1 VSATVERIRPVGPSR
16 TPRTPAQE
24 VLRRLLLKRQG
35 VVGLGL
41 LTVMAL
47 SAVFAPAVAPHQP
60 YQIAVGPPLARPS
73 RAFLFG
79 TDQFGRD
86 VFSRVV
92 HGGRISMQVG
102 LISVA
107 IGGSAGLLLGTIA
120 GYAGGWVDDAAMR
133 LVDILLAFPGV
144 LLALAIVI
152 VLGPGLYNLMIAVGV
167 GSIATI
173 ARVVRGSVL
182 EVRQRDFVIAA
193 TALGASD
200 VRILVR
206 HVLPNI
212 LAPYIV
218 LLTLNVALAILA
230 SSALSFLG
238 IGVKPPS
245 SEWGL
250 MLSDGRNFIRSAWWA
265 GTFPGL
271 AVTVTVIGINLLGDA
286 LRDAM
291 DPRLRGTR

>member
-1 VSATVERIRPVGPSR
+1 VSEAAAHIQVVGPKR
-16 TPRTPAQE
+16 TIRGPARE
-24 VLRRLLLKRQG
+24 TLRRLIRRPQG
-35 VVGLGL
+35 AAGLTILTLVILGAILAPAIAPHEPHEMAVGLP
-41 LTVMAL
+41 MA
-47 SAVFAPAVAPHQP
+47 A
-60 YQIAVGPPLARPS
+60 PS
-73 RAFLFG
+73 REFPFG

-86 VFSRVV
+86 VYSRVL
-92 HGGRISMQVG
+92 HGGRVSLQVG

-107 IGGSAGLLLGTIA
+107 IGGSAGLLLGTVA
-120 GYAGGWVDDAAMR
+120 GYAGGWADDVAMR
-133 LVDILLAFPGV
+133 FVDILLAFPGV

-152 VLGPGLYNLMIAVGV
+152 VLGPGLYNLMIAVGI
-167 GSIATI
+167 GSIPTM

-182 EVRQRDFVIAA
+182 EVRQRDFVVAA
-193 TALGASD
+193 VALGAAD
-200 VRILVR
+200 GRILFR
-206 HVLPNI
+206 HILPNI

-230 SSALSFLG
+230 GSALSFLG

-271 AVTVTVIGINLLGDA
+271 AITLTVVGINLLGDA
-286 LRDAM
+286 LRDAL

>member
-1 VSATVERIRPVGPSR
+1 V
-16 TPRTPAQE
+16 
-24 VLRRLLLKRQG
+24 
-35 VVGLGL
+35 GL
-41 LTVMAL
+41 LTMILL
-47 SAVFAPAVAPHQP
+47 SATLAPAIAPYQP
-60 YQIAVGPPLARPS
+60 YQMAVGPPMAGPS
-73 RAFLFG
+73 PTFPFG

-86 VFSRVV
+86 VFSRVL
-92 HGGRISMQVG
+92 HGGRVSLQIG

-107 IGGSAGLLLGTIA
+107 IGGTTGLFLGTVA
-120 GYAGGWVDDAAMR
+120 GYAGGWVDDVAMR

-167 GSIATI
+167 GSIPTI

-182 EVRQRDFVIAA
+182 EVKQRDFVIAA
-193 TALGASD
+193 RATGAADS
-200 VRILVR
+200 RILFR

-212 LAPYIV
+212 LAPYVV

-230 SSALSFLG
+230 GSALSFLG

-250 MLSDGRNFIRSAWWA
+250 MLSDGRNFIRSAWWT

-271 AVTVTVIGINLLGDA
+271 AITVTVIGINLLGDA
-286 LRDAM
+286 LRDAL